1 MFVSRFSG
9 GVAIFKNC
17 SLVYISIL
25 LILGQASAIT
35 AETRGGWDISGEGQ
49 TSDSGISQTVCSA
62 SDPSITLGIASNSY
76 VFGPGTSSNVWDGSQ
91 NLVINLAGFRLQAGY
106 DGKVDSSVILT
117 SQGSASSAAFVGAS
131 ASGIATGKVPAAI
144 GGDSY
149 DIFGWADITSEGFM
163 NGKGTASSLAT
174 GSANFDVQKPG
185 TSSEAWGSVTGSSN
199 MALESGSINGIIS
212 TSGGKNG
219 LHAESRVTRNLRG
232 DIFASTQGEL
242 TSYASIVNK
251 GNANVTTIGEA
262 KGGSWDPTFVGTKVK
277 TTAASG
283 NENVAFSAKGNLG
296 TLDQRVETK
305 ADNDAASVSSI
316 LQSSASKTLSA
327 SGNLVLSAFG
337 GPATYAAASQ
347 ESSSTQTFAQ
357 TWVRDALWGSIAKSK
372 DNQMALEWGQVA
384 NVGSGAICHD
394 PSSALSFA
402 KIDMTTDY
410 TSTNG
415 LLSYATGNMTISTFA
430 QATQNTTA
438 LGGAIINGAGKGD
451 ILASD
456 SKMTNAAGY
465 SGGMDHISFVDAGRI
480 SSSGARGFAMTRNIA
495 DYIYASTNP
504 IGSPG
509 AVKPFQTNSAVDP
522 IFAWSSSE
530 AFYTQSH

>member
-1 MFVSRFSG
+1 M
-9 GVAIFKNC
+9 NC
-17 SLVYISIL
+17 L
-25 LILGQASAIT
+25 LICFIALLIIGQASAIT

-49 TSDSGISQTVCSA
+49 TTDSGISKMICSA

-76 VFGPGTSSNVWDGSQ
+76 AYGPGRSSSIWDGSQ

-131 ASGIATGKVPAAI
+131 ASGIATGTVPTGN

-149 DIFGWADITSEGFM
+149 DIFGWADITTEGFI
-163 NGKGTASSLAT
+163 NGKGTASSFAT

-185 TSSEAWGSVTGSSN
+185 TSSEAWGSVKGSSD
-199 MALESGSINGIIS
+199 MALESGSISGIIS

-232 DIFASTQGEL
+232 DIFASSQGEL
-242 TSYASIVNK
+242 TSYASIVNR
-251 GNANVTTIGEA
+251 GNANVSTIGDV

-277 TTAASG
+277 TDTGTG
-283 NENVAFSAKGNLG
+283 NEDVAISAKGNLG
-296 TLDQRVETK
+296 TLDQRIETK
-305 ADNDAASVSSI
+305 ADNDAASVSST

-327 SGNLVLSAFG
+327 SGDLVLSASG
-337 GPATYAAASQ
+337 GAATYASASQ
-347 ESSSTQTFAQ
+347 ASSSTDTFAQ
-357 TWVRDALWGSIAKSK
+357 IWVRDALWGSIAKSK

-394 PSSALSFA
+394 PSSALSFG
-402 KIDMTTDY
+402 KIQMTTDY
-410 TSTNG
+410 TSSNG
-415 LLSYATGNMTISTFA
+415 KSIATGNMTVSTFA

-438 LGGAIINGAGKGD
+438 LGGAIINGAGRGD
-451 ILASD
+451 IFASD
-456 SKMTNAAGY
+456 SQMTNGAGY
-465 SGGMDHISFVDAGRI
+465 SGGMDHISFVDAGRV
-480 SSSGARGFAMTRNIA
+480 SSSGARGFTMTRNIA
-495 DYIYASTNP
+495 DLIYASTDP
-504 IGSPG
+504 KGSPG
-509 AVKPFQTNSAVDP
+509 VVKPFQTNSAADP

-530 AFYTQSH
+530 AFYSQNH

>member
-1 MFVSRFSG
+1 M
-9 GVAIFKNC
+9 
-17 SLVYISIL
+17 YIGIL

-35 AETRGGWDISGEGQ
+35 AEAWGGWDISGEGQ
-49 TSDSGISQTVCSA
+49 TSDSGISQMVCSA

-76 VFGPGTSSNVWDGSQ
+76 VFGPGTSSSVWDGSQ
-91 NLVINLAGFRLQAGY
+91 NLVINRAGFRLQAGY

-131 ASGIATGKVPAAI
+131 ASGIATGNVPIAI
-144 GGDSY
+144 GGNSY
-149 DIFGWADITSEGFM
+149 DIFGWADITTEGFI
-163 NGKGTASSLAT
+163 NGKGTASSFAT
-174 GSANFDVQKPG
+174 GSASFDVQKPG

-232 DIFASTQGEL
+232 DISASSQGEL

-251 GNANVTTIGEA
+251 GNAFVTTIGEA

-277 TTAASG
+277 TDGASG

-316 LQSSASKTLSA
+316 LQSSASKALSA
-327 SGNLVLSAFG
+327 SGNLELSASG

-372 DNQMALEWGQVA
+372 DNQMALEWGQVES
-384 NVGSGAICHD
+384 VGSGAICHD

-410 TSTNG
+410 TSING
-415 LLSYATGNMTISTFA
+415 LSSATGNMTISTFG
-430 QATQNTTA
+430 QAAQNTTA

-451 ILASD
+451 ISASD
-456 SKMTNAAGY
+456 SQMTNGAGY

-504 IGSPG
+504 LGFPG
-509 AVKPFQTNSAVDP
+509 AIKPFQTNSAVDP
-522 IFAWSSSE
+522 IFAWSSSD